1 MLISDSD
8 VGFINHCRMAAAEA
22 IPHGTGRDE
31 YPNAIRTRL
40 LRVVGS
46 LFVFA
51 LNTVKGDA
59 A

>member
-1 MLISDSD
+1 
-8 VGFINHCRMAAAEA
+8 MAAAEA